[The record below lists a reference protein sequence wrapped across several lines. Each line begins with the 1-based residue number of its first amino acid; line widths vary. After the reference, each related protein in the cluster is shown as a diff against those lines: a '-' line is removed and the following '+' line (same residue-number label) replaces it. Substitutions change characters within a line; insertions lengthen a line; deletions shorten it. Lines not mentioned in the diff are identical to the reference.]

1 VAYVLTQRRLLQGLM
16 PALLLALGLSS
27 HHSALAQAS
36 QAPEAQQNAPAAPA
50 TSRNWWDSNVWNDPD
65 RGFNWYPPDRPKPKP
80 APARSAPPAP
90 AVPAPAPTA
99 AVPVGA
105 PTSAAARPLRELTS
119 LADIQKE
126 VNRLHEQAILNPTE
140 KNVLEFLKAQEWVV
154 SKSSLYTDVARR
166 VIWQNPEVDPTS
178 RHSLATYAASNQ
190 RQRVEQQREDVMVG
204 IGKTHGLLFF
214 FRGDC
219 PFCHD
224 MAPVVKA
231 VSDRYGMPV
240 VAVSLDGGRV
250 QPFPNARRDNGV
262 SKFVTGGEGVQTVPA
277 LYLVANDAKTVTLL
291 GTGALAGDEIV
302 ERVRVL
308 KTTRPGQAM

>member
-1 VAYVLTQRRLLQGLM
+1 MACLVAR
-16 PALLLALGLSS
+16 PD
-27 HHSALAQAS
+27 ALAQTSEPIGTAS
-36 QAPEAQQNAPAAPA
+36 APAPNQPVR
-50 TSRNWWDSNVWNDPD
+50 SWWDSNVWSDPE

-80 APARSAPPAP
+80 KPAAPKSAAPTPSGPPPSATAPAITSVSPGTK
-90 AVPAPAPTA
+90 TA
-99 AVPVGA
+99 ATPLGA
-105 PTSAAARPLRELTS
+105 PTPAGTRPLRELTS
-119 LADIQKE
+119 LAEIQKE
-126 VNRLHEQAILNPTE
+126 VNRLHEQAILDPTE

-166 VIWQNPEVDPTS
+166 VIWQNPEVDPTA

-190 RQRVEQQREDVMVG
+190 RQRLEQQREDVMVG
-204 IGKTHGLLFF
+204 IGKSHGFLFF

-231 VSDRYGMPV
+231 ISDRYGMPV
-240 VAVSLDGGRV
+240 VAVSLDGGAV
-250 QPFPNARRDNGV
+250 PAFPNPRRDNGV
-262 SKFVTGGEGVQTVPA
+262 SRFVTGGEGVRTVPA
-277 LYLVANDAKTVTLL
+277 LYLVSNDSKTVTLL

-308 KTTRPGQAM
+308 KATRPGQAM